1 MDKIRRA
8 FSNADGTPRTGL
20 TVIAIPVLGG
30 SQVPMPETSIGK
42 SGIYASSGEIAHG
55 TYKIQVNGSDTGDTQ
70 VVEPGLHLRNYPSLT
85 ETASIDRSL
94 SEFVRLSSF
103 LVDDNSTATHAN
115 MAAACAL
122 AASRGRTLIMDL
134 DVETTSA
141 ITVSG
146 NLRIDLAGRT
156 LTLGGPI
163 TSTYLSVSFGRVVA
177 APGKYLRG
185 TASELFLGVDFT
197 GAGDE
202 QIVESISGHAAYIAC
217 PGISRTAFSGTSPNW
232 TGPIVIGCDASGTAD
247 RLLLGSRADKNAG
260 NDRLVEL
267 QGFIDSKMSE
277 TIANSDWLSYL
288 SRKAILEQLIS
299 IPVTTR
305 NALALGK
312 IEVTQLK
319 DSDLGSASMLKC
331 TGGVVQAAKPN
342 EWEAI
347 AVAAGATYT
356 PNGEPAFIEA
366 AGNFTIADPIPLKAC
381 QLTVL
386 PPSTG
391 NFGSD
396 IAITA
401 KFDERPSMVVT
412 FSGQYEPSRAIIL
425 TWSPNRQMW
434 YSNHSWN

>member
-122 AASRGRTLIMDL
+122 AASRGRTLVMDL

-146 NLRIDLAGRT
+146 NLRIDLVGRT

-163 TSTYLSVSFGRVVA
+163 TSTYLSASFGRVVA

-197 GAGDE
+197 GAGDD

-267 QGFIDSKMSE
+267 QGFIDSKMAE

-299 IPVTTR
+299 IPYYMR
-305 NALALGK
+305 IAFAAGK
-312 IEVTQLK
+312 IEGSEIKATN
-319 DSDLGSASMLKC
+319 LGDNSMLRSID
-331 TGGVVQAAKPN
+331 GIIYGAKPN
-342 EWEAI
+342 EHFVI
-347 AVAAGATYT
+347 SIAAGGTYT
-356 PNGEPAFIEA
+356 PDGEFAVIEA
-366 AGNFTIADPIPLKAC
+366 AGNFTLGSPAL
-381 QLTVL
+381 LRTYSVTVL
-386 PPSTG
+386 PPANG
-391 NFGSD
+391 QIGSD
-396 IAITA
+396 IIITG
-401 KFDERPSMVVT
+401 KFDERASMTVE
-412 FSGQYEPSRAIIL
+412 FIGNYEPPRAIQLI
-425 TWSPNRQMW
+425 WSPGRQMW
-434 YSNHSWN
+434 YSIHHAY